1 MLGQQQAILV
11 EDIYSRGL
19 IEMQN
24 EKRWRQEGL
33 VFRRRLGERIF
44 KMCVDRPL
52 IFGDGWR
59 GGGHS
64 PEHEVCS
71 TNFTYMGW
79 GQFKPCEILAAVRR
93 KCCVPGYKPLT
104 GTIPY
109 A

>member
-64 PEHEVCS
+64 PARGLYELRIHG
-71 TNFTYMGW
+71 MGAIRQTLRFW
-79 GQFKPCEILAAVRR
+79 RQQSDESV
-93 KCCVPGYKPLT
+93 VPG
-104 GTIPY
+104 I
-109 A
+109 